1 MVGRQFAYITDGLV
15 CKVRELF
22 GMVGLL
28 VWDGVHL
35 IRGKWRGIRVM
46 DGRENFC

>member
-35 IRGKWRGIRVM
+35 IRVSGEGL
-46 DGRENFC
+46 G